1 MTLTIAIVGR
11 PNVGKSTLFNRLA
24 GKRLAIVDDTPG
36 VTRDRRIGQSD
47 FGGLALRLID
57 TAGFEAGAADS
68 LQSRMLEQ
76 TRSAIADADVALF
89 VIDAREG
96 VTPGDKAVADALRR
110 GGKPVILVANK
121 SEGAAAI
128 AGEAEAHGLGFGE
141 PITLSAEHAI
151 GLSELYDAL
160 APFAAERPPPSPFG
174 RHLPQRGRRSAV
186 LSSPLGGGGERSEP
200 EGADDYAEAPK
211 PLHLAIVGRPN
222 VGKSSLMNRLIGQ
235 ERALVGPEPGVT
247 RDAVAAEWRWQDR
260 DILLHDT
267 AGLRRK
273 ARVEGKLEK
282 LSVEST
288 LHAVRF
294 AECVILVIDATQP
307 FEKQDLT
314 IADLIEREG
323 RAIVFAVNK
332 WDLVSERQG
341 ALSDLRER
349 LDRLLPQVAGAPLVA
364 TSAMTG
370 EGVERLMPAVATA
383 ERAWNTRVSTAQLN
397 RFLAEAQARH
407 PPPAVS
413 GRRIRLRYMTQGKTR
428 PPTFFLFGN
437 QLSALPEAYLRYLAN
452 GLRAAFKLSGTPL
465 RFTLRTSK
473 NPYAE

>member
-1 MTLTIAIVGR
+1 
-11 PNVGKSTLFNRLA
+11 
-24 GKRLAIVDDTPG
+24 
-36 VTRDRRIGQSD
+36 
-47 FGGLALRLID
+47 
-57 TAGFEAGAADS
+57 
-68 LQSRMLEQ
+68 
-76 TRSAIADADVALF
+76 
-89 VIDAREG
+89 
-96 VTPGDKAVADALRR
+96 
-110 GGKPVILVANK
+110 
-121 SEGAAAI
+121 
-128 AGEAEAHGLGFGE
+128 
-141 PITLSAEHAI
+141 
-151 GLSELYDAL
+151 
-160 APFAAERPPPSPFG
+160 
-174 RHLPQRGRRSAV
+174 V

-222 VGKSSLMNRLIGQ
+222 VGKSSLMNRLIGE

-323 RAIVFAVNK
+323 RAIVLAVNK

-364 TSAMTG
+364 TSALTG

-407 PPPAVS
+407 PPPAIS

-452 GLRAAFKLSGTPL
+452 GLRAAFELSGTPL